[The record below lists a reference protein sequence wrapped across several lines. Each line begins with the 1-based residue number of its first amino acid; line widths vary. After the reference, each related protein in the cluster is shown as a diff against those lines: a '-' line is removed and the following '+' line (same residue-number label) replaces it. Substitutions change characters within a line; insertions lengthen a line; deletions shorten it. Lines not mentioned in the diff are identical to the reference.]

1 MLQQFLQLPLTIDF
15 SASKHNC
22 FDNSKYNEIN
32 NMHWLHPPHFVL
44 QFPFPL
50 GSHFPPPLTTRY
62 TIVSTFHVAIPI
74 ATRFTFP
81 TAIDYSNQQTQR
93 HSQFMSHFPLPL
105 VHYCLTH
112 KYNTLH
118 NSLHS
123 SCWISHCHYV
133 QFSTLPLTTR
143 YTTASTFRVAFPT
156 AIN

>member
-1 MLQQFLQLPLTIDF
+1 MSYKLGIHISCSILE
-15 SASKHNC
+15 SATAISHELFNFASCHWTATTSKHNSC
-22 FDNSKYNEIN
+22 CHDFGNCHWLLIVQPANTTGIENSKYNEIN
-32 NMHWLHPPHFVL
+32 NMHRLHLPQLVL

-105 VHYCLTH
+105 VHYC
-112 KYNTLH
+112 
-118 NSLHS
+118 
-123 SCWISHCHYV
+123 
-133 QFSTLPLTTR
+133 
-143 YTTASTFRVAFPT
+143 
-156 AIN
+156 